1 MLNNCKKIIVIGD
14 AGRGKTTFAEKLSE
28 KLGIPKYSTDDYYWE
43 TKFSK
48 ARSVEESNEM
58 ARQCFEKDAWIVEGG
73 SRRML
78 RIGLPKAD
86 RIFYLNHKSF
96 LHQVWVICKRSYGR
110 ENETLKNTF
119 DLIVYQ
125 FKKRNKIG
133 KHKNVESFEDMISPY
148 EDKIVKIN
156 SFKEIDD
163 FLEKI

>member
-1 MLNNCKKIIVIGD
+1 MRDTKIIIIGD

-58 ARQCFEKDAWIVEGG
+58 ARLCFEKDSWIVEGG

-78 RIGLPKAD
+78 IIGMPKAD
-86 RIFYLNHKSF
+86 KIFYLKHKSF
-96 LHQVWVICKRSYGR
+96 LNLAWVICKRSFGR
-110 ENETLKNTF
+110 KHETLKNTF

-133 KHKNVESFEDMISPY
+133 KHKSVESFEELIKPY
-148 EDKIVKIN
+148 EDKVIRLDSFEKIN
-156 SFKEIDD
+156 NYLAQI
-163 FLEKI
+163 